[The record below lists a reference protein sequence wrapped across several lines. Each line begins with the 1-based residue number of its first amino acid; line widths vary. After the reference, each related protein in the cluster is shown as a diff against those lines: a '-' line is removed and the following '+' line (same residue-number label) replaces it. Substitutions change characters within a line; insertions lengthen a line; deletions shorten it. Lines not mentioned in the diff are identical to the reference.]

1 MLNEMDPKRID
12 GKKVSVEIGQRLLA
26 EIQAKNLHPSLG
38 ILCIGEDAISMSYKN
53 GKEKFAITYGFEVVT
68 ERFTDEVSTEFI
80 IEKLN
85 KMQDAYDGVILQLP
99 LPEKFKDDTDKI
111 LQTLRPEKDVDG
123 SNPNNHNFVPPVVL
137 AFQQAL
143 DIVSVDLATIKIAV
157 VGLGAVVGMPIADYC
172 KNAGAE
178 VIEVG
183 LGEHEKIK
191 EADVVVSGV
200 GKPNVIKAD
209 TIKAD
214 SILIDYGYS
223 YVDGKCTGDFEKE
236 CYEKCKYYT
245 PVPGCMG
252 PLDVAFLFQN
262 VLKSVQD

>member
-1 MLNEMDPKRID
+1 MLDNKKID
-12 GKKVSVEIGQRLLA
+12 GKKVSIEIGEKLLS
-26 EIQAKNLHPSLG
+26 EIQTKNLHPGLG

-53 GKEKFAITYGFEVVT
+53 GKEKFAHTYGFRVVT
-68 ERFTDEVSTEFI
+68 ERFTDAVSTEFI

-85 KMQDAYDGVILQLP
+85 KMQSEHDGVILQLP
-99 LPEKFKDDTDKI
+99 LPEKFKNDTEKI

-123 SNPNNHNFVPPVVL
+123 SNPKNNIFIPPVVL
-137 AFQQAL
+137 AFQKAL
-143 DIVSVDLATIKIAV
+143 DIVNIEVKNVKVAV
-157 VGLGAVVGMPIADYC
+157 VGLGAVVGMPIAEYC
-172 KNAGAE
+172 RLAGSE

-183 LGEHEKIK
+183 LGEHDKIK

-209 TIKAD
+209 TIKDD

-262 VLKSVQD
+262 VLKSAQD